1 MRSSRYEARVKF
13 REHERCVR
21 EDARVALGYA
31 ASNSF
36 ASFVLSKLP
45 ACFISRW
52 THSWRMNQLFYNIFN
67 PMVCETGWHRPCFF
81 FVLFFFFRSFWGVKN
96 SIPKEKEGS
105 SSSSAGSQLSMFSLN
120 CRPLY
125 LSFFLVLVA
134 VAVVVCL
141 RSLLSHS
148 AFLVSVN
155 FIPQSD
161 SK

>member
-1 MRSSRYEARVKF
+1 MTPA
-13 REHERCVR
+13 
-21 EDARVALGYA
+21 
-31 ASNSF
+31 
-36 ASFVLSKLP
+36 VLVL
-45 ACFISRW
+45 CF
-52 THSWRMNQLFYNIFN
+52 L
-67 PMVCETGWHRPCFF
+67 
-81 FVLFFFFRSFWGVKN
+81 FFFRSFWGVKN